1 MLQLIP
7 HMYFLC
13 TLVSVGL
20 IPGGKLYGFLMLLN
34 IAELLFI
41 KVVLIYIPASS
52 VSLALSSP
60 TLYYVIFKIFLQET
74 SLQSS
79 VENPCFQYSGHGF
92 DAWSGK

>member
-13 TLVSVGL
+13 TSVSVGL

-34 IAELLFI
+34 IAKLLFI